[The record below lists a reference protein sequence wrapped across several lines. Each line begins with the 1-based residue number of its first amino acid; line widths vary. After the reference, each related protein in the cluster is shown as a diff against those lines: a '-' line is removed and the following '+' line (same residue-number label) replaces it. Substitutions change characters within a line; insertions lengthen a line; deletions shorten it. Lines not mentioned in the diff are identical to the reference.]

1 MNWQEQGRAL
11 TWNLL
16 FPRHDYGV
24 PQEATL
30 GANKVIEGLDKGL
43 QGMCVGERRQ
53 LVVPPHLAHGESGGE
68 RQTLVCSPFAASRW
82 FCKHPVPH
90 SPVPKRGN
98 RLAGWGAHW
107 AGRKA
112 RPRS

>member
-11 TWNLL
+11 TWTLL

-68 RQTLVCSPFAASRW
+68 GQRLV
-82 FCKHPVPH
+82 
-90 SPVPKRGN
+90 
-98 RLAGWGAHW
+98 
-107 AGRKA
+107 
-112 RPRS
+112 